1 MPSTSRYYCS
11 GVFLMAASASVVAAS
26 EHRDNPNFKT
36 RLGVPCLTIDL
47 GKLDCDQFG
56 LLGMTDQEVQELKDN
71 CPCACNTD
79 INCGEDEEEKKEA
92 RGTKPSPLLKGA
104 ADDSNTIHEANIDET
119 EKAPATSE
127 SEPTSPPSKAPAT
140 SEPTSPPSKAPV
152 TSEPTSPTSKAPM
165 TSEPTSPPSKAP
177 MTSEPTKFPPST
189 EDQQTTENT
198 ASVAS
203 PNKVPT
209 FLPTAA
215 PTFLPT
221 SAPTTNSPTLRP
233 NPSLNKGEE
242 TKEKETVDVTEVS
255 DEKKEEASLA
265 PTAPEASTA
274 PEAPEQDVV
283 DLLPKKTTMDE
294 QPATTSSSIISPSP
308 TPEADE
314 DTMFIP
320 YNFDENFSALTRTAD
335 NNDSLSK
342 TAAIFIVF
350 AALIVVAF
358 AAHHF
363 YKEYGGD
370 TSSNKALDKSEK
382 YNSYG
387 DSDGTVSEDGSIANT
402 QSDERENPAA
412 KIASAKGAEGILV

>member
-1 MPSTSRYYCS
+1 
-11 GVFLMAASASVVAAS
+11 
-26 EHRDNPNFKT
+26 
-36 RLGVPCLTIDL
+36 
-47 GKLDCDQFG
+47 
-56 LLGMTDQEVQELKDN
+56 
-71 CPCACNTD
+71 
-79 INCGEDEEEKKEA
+79 
-92 RGTKPSPLLKGA
+92 
-104 ADDSNTIHEANIDET
+104 
-119 EKAPATSE
+119 
-127 SEPTSPPSKAPAT
+127 
-140 SEPTSPPSKAPV
+140 
-152 TSEPTSPTSKAPM
+152 M

-189 EDQQTTENT
+189 EDQETTENK

-233 NPSLNKGEE
+233 NPSMNKGEE

-283 DLLPKKTTMDE
+283 DLLPKITTMDK

>member
-1 MPSTSRYYCS
+1 MSYYITFRKMPSTSRYYCS
-11 GVFLMAASASVVAAS
+11 GIFLMAASASVVAAS

-36 RLGVPCLTIDL
+36 RLGVPCIAIDL

-71 CPCACNTD
+71 CPCACNAD
-79 INCGEDEEEKKEA
+79 INCGEGEEEKEEA

-104 ADDSNTIHEANIDET
+104 ADNGYTIHKASIDET

-127 SEPTSPPSKAPAT
+127 PTS
-140 SEPTSPPSKAPV
+140 
-152 TSEPTSPTSKAPM
+152 
-165 TSEPTSPPSKAP
+165 TSPPSKAP
-177 MTSEPTKFPPST
+177 MISEPTKFPPST

-221 SAPTTNSPTLRP
+221 SAPTTNRPTLRP
-233 NPSLNKGEE
+233 NP
-242 TKEKETVDVTEVS
+242 VDVTEVS

-308 TPEADE
+308 TPKADE

-320 YNFDENFSALTRTAD
+320 YNFDENFSALTRTAG

-342 TAAIFIVF
+342 TTVIFIVF
-350 AALIVVAF
+350 AALFVVAF

-363 YKEYGGD
+363 YKKYGGD
-370 TSSNKALDKSEK
+370 ASSNKALDKSEI

-387 DSDGTVSEDGSIANT
+387 DSDGTVEVALQIKYPVRRK
-402 QSDERENPAA
+402 RE
-412 KIASAKGAEGILV
+412 SCGQDCFSWWR